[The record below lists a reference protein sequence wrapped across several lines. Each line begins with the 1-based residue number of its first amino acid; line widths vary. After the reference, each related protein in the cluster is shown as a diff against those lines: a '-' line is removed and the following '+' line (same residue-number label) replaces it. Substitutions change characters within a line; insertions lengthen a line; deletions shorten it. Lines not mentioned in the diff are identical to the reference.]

1 MPFTSTEALVSVT
14 MPYIQVMAGRGLLE
28 ALSDRPELLS
38 GLNTVDGAV
47 CHPGVALALDLPT
60 RHPMACLR

>member
-1 MPFTSTEALVSVT
+1 MSVT
-14 MPYIQVMAGRGLLE
+14 LPYIMGIAGRGLVE
-28 ALSDRPELLS
+28 AVTERPELLS

-47 CHPGVALALDLPT
+47 CHPGVAKALGMPT